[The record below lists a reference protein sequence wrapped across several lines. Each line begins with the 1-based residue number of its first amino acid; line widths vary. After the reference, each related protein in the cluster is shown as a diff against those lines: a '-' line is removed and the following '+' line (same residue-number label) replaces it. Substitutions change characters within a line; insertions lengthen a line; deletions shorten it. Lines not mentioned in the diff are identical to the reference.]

1 MSTVNVQPSRSAA
14 DSVSYALYGSGREAE
29 QRREVGAWRSNAVTC
44 SSGSPESFVA
54 LAEARAAAHGRS
66 VEVYSY
72 TQNFSPDEFNKDN
85 PAHVERVHEL
95 GVMLAR
101 AMHSADFIVV
111 THTDAGGG
119 HLHNHIYAMNH
130 DNITGK
136 RLENYRSWQRGL
148 HQLNDDLMEREG
160 CRVLES
166 PMKAK
171 PDWDVSREKF
181 AAGGFEQR
189 LGDAVDAALRD
200 PRSQNRDAF
209 EAVLAEK
216 GIKLAET
223 NRDGFSYKMRR
234 EDGKWGRKKASRLS
248 PEFTADG
255 VRAVLDFHAEQAQ
268 QAQKIDAQKEQK
280 NDEHF
285 GRSEEVS
292 LGAAAGTEQHAAA
305 EIADDGPAISVGRSR
320 RGAEESDD
328 EIDNSP
334 AEVGLGFGHGF
345 GLARDPSRDPVTA
358 AARRAEIAAHLR
370 HVQGPQR
377 GAGLSAAV
385 DKIAARHGVRSGD
398 ESLGREPDSGGI
410 SKGPGEA

>member
-14 DSVSYALYGSGREAE
+14 DSVSYALYGSGREAAW
-29 QRREVGAWRSNAVTC
+29 RREVGAWRSTAVTC
-44 SSGSPESFVA
+44 SSGSPDEFVA

-72 TQNFSPDEFNKDN
+72 TQNFAPDEFDKDN
-85 PAHVERVHEL
+85 PEHVQRVHEL
-95 GVMLAR
+95 GVKLAQE
-101 AMHSADFIVV
+101 MHSADHVVV
-111 THTDAGGG
+111 THTDSAGG
-119 HLHNHIYAMNH
+119 HLHNHVYVMNH
-130 DNITGK
+130 DNFTGK

-148 HQLNDDLMEREG
+148 HQVNDDLMEREG

-171 PDWDVSREKF
+171 PDWDQARERF

-200 PRSQNRDAF
+200 PRSQNRAGF

-216 GIKLAET
+216 DVRLAVT
-223 NRDGFSYKMRR
+223 DRDGFSYKMRR
-234 EDGKWGRKKASRLS
+234 DNGKWGRKKASRLS
-248 PEFTADG
+248 PEFTAES
-255 VRAVLDFHAEQAQ
+255 VQAVFDFHADQAQ
-268 QAQKIDAQKEQK
+268 QAQKIEAQKKEQP
-280 NDEHF
+280 DEHL

-292 LGAAAGTEQHAAA
+292 LGAATGTEQHAAA

-334 AEVGLGFGHGF
+334 AEVGLGFGHGI
-345 GLARDPSRDPVTA
+345 GLARDPRRDPVAA
-358 AARRAEIAAHLR
+358 AARRAEIAAQLR

-385 DKIAARHGVRSGD
+385 DRIAERYGVRSGD
-398 ESLGREPDSGGI
+398 ESLGRDPDSDGLL
-410 SKGPGEA
+410 KGPGTS

>member
-14 DSVSYALYGSGREAE
+14 DSVSYALYGAGREAE

-72 TQNFSPDEFNKDN
+72 TQNFAPDEFDKDN
-85 PAHVERVHEL
+85 PEHVQRVHEL
-95 GVMLAR
+95 GVKLAQG
-101 AMHSADFIVV
+101 MHSADFIVV
-111 THTDAGGG
+111 THTDAAGG
-119 HLHNHIYAMNH
+119 HLHNHIYCQNH
-130 DNITGK
+130 DLLTGK
-136 RLENYRSWQRGL
+136 RLENYRSWRRGL
-148 HQLNDDLMEREG
+148 HQLNDDLMRREN
-160 CRVLES
+160 CRVLAS
-166 PMKAK
+166 PMEAK
-171 PDWDVSREKF
+171 PDWDVSRERF

-200 PRSQNRDAF
+200 PRSQNRAAF
-209 EAVLAEK
+209 EAVLAEQ
-216 GIKLAET
+216 GVRLAET
-223 NRDGFSYKMRR
+223 GRDGFSYKMRR
-234 EDGKWGRKKASRLS
+234 GDGKWGRKKASRLS

-305 EIADDGPAISVGRSR
+305 EIDADTPTISLGRSR

-334 AEVGLGFGHGF
+334 AEVGLGFGHGI
-345 GLARDPSRDPVTA
+345 GLARDPGRDPVAA

-385 DKIAARHGVRSGD
+385 DRIAERYGVRGGD
-398 ESLGREPDSGGI
+398 AEAGTNPDSDGI
-410 SKGPGEA
+410 SKGPGKA

>member
-14 DSVSYALYGSGREAE
+14 DSVSYALYGAGREAE

-72 TQNFSPDEFNKDN
+72 TQNFSPDEFDKDD

-95 GVMLAR
+95 GVKLAQG
-101 AMHSADFIVV
+101 MHSADFIVV
-111 THTDAGGG
+111 THTDAAGG
-119 HLHNHIYAMNH
+119 HLHNHIYCQNH
-130 DNITGK
+130 DLLTGK
-136 RLENYRSWQRGL
+136 RLENYRSWRRGL
-148 HQLNDDLMEREG
+148 HQLNDDLMRREN
-160 CRVLES
+160 CRVLAS
-166 PMKAK
+166 PMEAK
-171 PDWDVSREKF
+171 PDWDQARERF

-200 PRSQNRDAF
+200 PRSQNRQAF

-216 GIKLAET
+216 GVRLAET

-234 EDGKWGRKKASRLS
+234 ENGKLGRKKASRLS
-248 PEFTADG
+248 AEFTAES
-255 VRAVLDFHAEQAQ
+255 VQAVLDFHADQAQ
-268 QAQKIDAQKEQK
+268 QAQKIEAQKKEQP
-280 NDEHF
+280 DEHL

-292 LGAAAGTEQHAAA
+292 LGAATGTEQHAAA

-320 RGAEESDD
+320 RGAEESGEECDAD
-328 EIDNSP
+328 SAEI
-334 AEVGLGFGHGF
+334 GLGF
-345 GLARDPSRDPVTA
+345 GLARDPSRDPSRDPVA
-358 AARRAEIAAHLR
+358 AAACRTEIAAHLR

-385 DKIAARHGVRSGD
+385 DRIAARHGVRSGD
-398 ESLGREPDSGGI
+398 ESLGREADSDGLL
-410 SKGPGEA
+410 KGPGTS